1 MRRFAGLAVLAA
13 LAVLS
18 LAPSASAL
26 TPTISEF
33 HSGLSSGSD
42 PFGIASGPG
51 PLLSF
56 ADPGSPPAL
65 GTAATDGSITE
76 SSSGLPA
83 ASKPQQVTIGPDGNL
98 WFTDNGSTPAIGR
111 LAANGSVTEFH
122 SGLHASSALAGIT
135 TGPDG
140 NLWFTDRGPSPAIG
154 RITPDGAIHEF
165 SAGLDPS
172 SSPGGIVSGPDGRLW
187 FTDGGA
193 PAIGRITTAGSI
205 HEFSAGLNAGSVP
218 AQIAAGPDGNL
229 WFTDQG
235 PSRAIGRMSTAG
247 AVREFSSGLRLGT
260 KPSGIAA
267 GPDGALWFADSG
279 ATGAIGRITTSGSI
293 SEWTQG
299 LRSGSS
305 PFDVTAGPDGNIWF
319 TDRGATAAIGRITT
333 PPEAV
338 TVSATAAGSSSAAVL
353 GTVDGHAQ
361 ATSFHVDWGP
371 AGGALSST
379 HGQNLG
385 TTIGPTHVSAAL
397 NHLRPNTSYQAR
409 IVADNPTDETAGA
422 LITFTTGPPKDRL
435 TRFSLRPKAFL
446 PASRGGSVARV
457 SRAPGTIV
465 TYFGSEPAV
474 TTFTITRMAAGRRH
488 GRRCVRPT
496 RSNRRAR
503 TCTRALEVGSF
514 THADAVGRNRF
525 RFTGRI
531 GRRKLAPGDY
541 LLTASP
547 QSAGGVGRSVRKHF
561 TILKPKPRKKHR
573 HAKRRH

>member
-1 MRRFAGLAVLAA
+1 MRRFAGLAVPAA
-13 LAVLS
+13 LAVLA

-33 HSGLSSGSD
+33 HTGLSSGSD

-56 ADPGSPPAL
+56 ADSGTPPAL
-65 GTAATDGSITE
+65 GIAGGDGSISE
-76 SSSGLPA
+76 SSGGLPT
-83 ASKPQQVTIGPDGNL
+83 ASKPQQVTFGPDGDL

-111 LAANGSVTEFH
+111 LDASGTITEFH
-122 SGLHASSALAGIT
+122 SGLHSDSVLAGIAA
-135 TGPDG
+135 GPDG
-140 NLWFTDRGPSPAIG
+140 NLWFTDQGPSPAIG
-154 RITPDGAIHEF
+154 RITTDGAIHEF

-172 SSPGGIVSGPDGRLW
+172 SSPGGIVAGPDGRLW
-187 FTDGGA
+187 FADGGA
-193 PAIGRITTAGSI
+193 SAIGRITTAGSI
-205 HEFSAGLNAGSVP
+205 HEFSAGLNAGSSP
-218 AQIAAGPDGNL
+218 AEIAAGPDGNL

-235 PSRAIGRMSTAG
+235 PSRAIGRISTSG
-247 AVREFSSGLRLGT
+247 AVREFSLGLRLGT
-260 KPSGIAA
+260 KPSGITA

-279 ATGAIGRITTSGSI
+279 ATGAIGRITTAGSI

-299 LRSGSS
+299 LRSGSA
-305 PFDVTAGPDGNIWF
+305 PFAVSVGPDGNIWF

-333 PPEAV
+333 PPVAV
-338 TVSATAAGSSSAAVL
+338 TVSATASGASSAAIL

-371 AGGALSST
+371 AGDALSST

-397 NHLRPNTSYQAR
+397 NHLRPDTTYQAR
-409 IVADNPTDETAGA
+409 IVADNPTDETEGA
-422 LITFTTGPPKDRL
+422 LVTFTTRPPKDRL
-435 TRFSLRPKAFL
+435 SRFSLRPKAFA

-457 SRAPGTIV
+457 SRSPGAIV
-465 TYFGSEPAV
+465 SYFGSQPAV

-496 RSNRRAR
+496 RRNRRAR
-503 TCTRALEVGSF
+503 TCTRALEAGSF
-514 THADAVGRNRF
+514 AHRDAVGRNRF

-531 GRRKLAPGDY
+531 GHRKLPPGNY
-541 LLTASP
+541 LLTAAP

-561 TILKPKPRKKHR
+561 TILEPKPKKKRHR
-573 HAKRRH
+573 HH